1 VKVKDEMRAIGNEKS
16 ARAIQSCSVAKGGI
30 SWVLESK
37 KQTSTFLAQGV
48 NLVKERRD
56 MDDDARAN
64 DARDGWIDKSCCSA
78 IKEMSCLFLAAD

>member
-1 VKVKDEMRAIGNEKS
+1 MAI
-16 ARAIQSCSVAKGGI
+16 
-30 SWVLESK
+30 
-37 KQTSTFLAQGV
+37 TFLAQGV
-48 NLVKERRD
+48 KLVKERRD